1 MNDSNATYE
10 GTIDGEGDPLSKGL
24 KTGALGLISVT
35 VIGVASTAPG
45 YSLAAGIG
53 GIAGEVGNKIP
64 IIMILAFIPMFF
76 IAKAY
81 DVPYINIAAR
91 VMLGVNKLK
100 DFNIER
106 KLTGYAI
113 KEPVFSY
120 EKFPEVA
127 KELGPEMKSTGEAI
141 RFIKDLEDPY
151 FRSLV
156 KVKSLYLSK

>member
-1 MNDSNATYE
+1 
-10 GTIDGEGDPLSKGL
+10 
-24 KTGALGLISVT
+24 
-35 VIGVASTAPG
+35 
-45 YSLAAGIG
+45 
-53 GIAGEVGNKIP
+53 
-64 IIMILAFIPMFF
+64 
-76 IAKAY
+76 
-81 DVPYINIAAR
+81 
-91 VMLGVNKLK
+91 
-100 DFNIER
+100 FNIER